1 MGKIGARQDGGF
13 KAVSTAPSFNKTPVG
28 NSIPPLPYPTTQ
40 DLGNSAS
47 PAKSV
52 RFNGDPAYV
61 INKTTQPAGTGD
73 GPGTAKGIRSG
84 TVTGEVKPTG
94 AASHFRA
101 EKHYVVQQG
110 DTNTM
115 NGGNNPGIYITTQVP
130 SVGAGGAAASV
141 AAGSASPPVM
151 PETLAEQSFLAAQG
165 NSLAPSMGANVNT
178 GKLLVI
184 GAIATQAGITMAPC
198 LGFTPGKKG

>member
-1 MGKIGARQDGGF
+1 MGKIGARQEGSF

-28 NSIPPLPYPTTQ
+28 NSTPPLPYPTTQ
-40 DLGNSAS
+40 DLGNSVS
-47 PAKSV
+47 PANSV
-52 RFNGDPAYV
+52 RFNGSPAYV
-61 INKTTQPAGTGD
+61 IDKTTQPAGTGD

-84 TVTGEVKPTG
+84 TVTGQVKPTG

-130 SVGAGGAAASV
+130 SVGAGGAQASV
-141 AAGSASPPVM
+141 DAGAASPPVM
-151 PETLAEQSFLAAQG
+151 PETSAENAFLAGQG
-165 NSLAPSMGANVNT
+165 DALAASMGADINT

-184 GAIATQAGITMAPC
+184 GAIAAQAGITMAPC